1 MAHHTLDTT
10 ALREPFPE
18 DDASASV
25 QLRWKPVRALDLFY
39 GALRPAVAF
48 VSFPEDSITLDR
60 IMVRYAMAGPCRG
73 MPPPALRHG
82 QASPRASATERATA
96 PRLEPASAH
105 SSGRGKRH
113 CEVRIQGWIR
123 ARHTTAR
130 PRRCACTVD
139 SGWRVRRHRR
149 GRRVRGTNGRVA
161 KVSHG

>member
-18 DDASASV
+18 DDALASV
-25 QLRWKPVRALDLFY
+25 QLRLKPVRALDLFY

-105 SSGRGKRH
+105 SRWTREAALRGAHSRL
-113 CEVRIQGWIR
+113 
-123 ARHTTAR
+123 
-130 PRRCACTVD
+130 D
-139 SGWRVRRHRR
+139 SGAAHIRKAGAMEVARQRQAGSTTPPREE
-149 GRRVRGTNGRVA
+149 GRRNERTRR
-161 KVSHG
+161 

>member
-18 DDASASV
+18 DDALASV

-48 VSFPEDSITLDR
+48 VSFPEHSITLDR

-73 MPPPALRHG
+73 LPPPAVRHG

-105 SSGRGKRH
+105 SRWTREAALRGAHSRL
-113 CEVRIQGWIR
+113 
-123 ARHTTAR
+123 
-130 PRRCACTVD
+130 D
-139 SGWRVRRHRR
+139 SGAAHNSPSKAMCVHGRQRQAGSTTPPREEGRWNERTRR
-149 GRRVRGTNGRVA
+149 
-161 KVSHG
+161 